1 MSKLLLILFL
11 PILAVFTTVAQSP
24 KSKPAPTATAETVAG
39 AAADNE
45 DEALIE
51 SIKSGDLPL
60 VMKLL
65 EEGADPDA
73 TDDGG
78 STALCW
84 AVRMNRVD
92 LVKALLA
99 RNAKV
104 DQEESDGGTALHD
117 AAAVGS
123 AELVKLLL
131 DHGAEVNHKDKGGHT
146 ALMIAA
152 FGAMIK
158 NAPPWLASALLG
170 LDEND
175 ELFTRI
181 GSEHN
186 LAAQVLLKAGA
197 DVNAQAEDCG
207 MNTLM
212 VAALSGNAELA
223 RILLANKADVNIKN
237 GERSALRYAQD
248 LDSPESLQSEL
259 KDSKDNEERQ
269 TFLNWIQLTAPGRHE
284 IARMLRKAGAK
295 N

>member
-1 MSKLLLILFL
+1 MSKLLLLLFL
-11 PILAVFTTVAQSP
+11 PILAVFTTVAQTP
-24 KSKPAPTATAETVAG
+24 ESKPAATATAETVAV

-60 VMKLL
+60 VLKLL
-65 EEGADPDA
+65 EEGANPDA
-73 TDDGG
+73 TDDAG

-84 AVRMNRVD
+84 AVRVNRID
-92 LVKALLA
+92 LAKALLA

-104 DQEESDGGTALHD
+104 DKEESDGGTALHD
-117 AAAVGS
+117 AAAVGNL
-123 AELVKLLL
+123 EIVKLLL
-131 DHGAEVNHKDKGGHT
+131 DHKADVNHKDRGGHT

-158 NAPPWLASALLG
+158 NAPPWLASALFE
-170 LDEND
+170 LDESD

-186 LAAQVLLKAGA
+186 LVAQVLLKAGA

-207 MNTLM
+207 MTTLI

-223 RILLANKADVNIKN
+223 RILLANRADLNITN
-237 GERSALRYAQD
+237 GERSALGYAED
-248 LDSPESLQSEL
+248 FDSPESLQNEL
-259 KDSKDNEERQ
+259 KESKDNEERQ
-269 TFLNWIQLTAPGRHE
+269 TLLNWIQLTAPGRHE
-284 IARMLRKAGAK
+284 IARMLRKAGAR

>member
-11 PILAVFTTVAQSP
+11 PILVVFTTVAQSP
-24 KSKPAPTATAETVAG
+24 KSKPAPTATTETVAG
-39 AAADNE
+39 AAVGNE
-45 DEALIE
+45 DEALIA
-51 SIKSGDLPL
+51 SIKSGDLPR
-60 VMKLL
+60 VIKLL

-84 AVRMNRVD
+84 AVRVNRVD

-104 DQEESDGGTALHD
+104 DQEESDAGTALHD

-175 ELFTRI
+175 ELFKRI

>member
-11 PILAVFTTVAQSP
+11 PILAVFTAVAQSP
-24 KSKPAPTATAETVAG
+24 KSKPAATETAEAVAA

-45 DEALIE
+45 DEALIA
-51 SIKSGDLPL
+51 SIKSGDLPR
-60 VMKLL
+60 VIKLL

-84 AVRMNRVD
+84 AVRVNRVD
-92 LVKALLA
+92 LVKTLLA

-104 DQEESDGGTALHD
+104 DKEESDGGTALHD
-117 AAAVGS
+117 AAATGS
-123 AELVKLLL
+123 AELVRLLL
-131 DHGAEVNHKDKGGHT
+131 DYKADVNHHDKGGHT
-146 ALMIAA
+146 ALMVAA
-152 FGAMIK
+152 FGALIK
-158 NAPPWLASALLG
+158 NAPPWLASAFLE

-186 LAAQVLLKAGA
+186 LVAQVLLKAGA

-207 MNTLM
+207 MTTLM

-223 RILLANKADVNIKN
+223 KVLLANKADVNIKN
-237 GERSALRYAQD
+237 GERSALRYAED
-248 LDSPESLQSEL
+248 FDSPESLQNEL
-259 KDSKDNEERQ
+259 EDSRDNEQ
-269 TFLNWIQLTAPGRHE
+269 TQTLLNWIQLTAPGRQE
-284 IARMLRKAGAK
+284 IARMLRKAGAR